1 MKLFL
6 MDEKDEIVLG
16 TTKVPLFNLVHNE
29 RICGSFDFLVKNE
42 FNIKV

>member
-6 MDEKDEIVLG
+6 MDEKKEIILG

-29 RICGSFDFLVKNE
+29 GICGTFDFLVK
-42 FNIKV
+42 ILL